1 MRHYIILLFVI
12 TAHSA
17 GAQMTIIRT
26 PDTAYILE
34 DARYLSRPHFKVSV
48 TEYVKDNMHYPDE
61 AEKQNI
67 KDKVW
72 VSFLIDTNG
81 KAQNIRAVG
90 SKEPSLIK
98 EAIRLANEMPLWQP
112 AIDSVTQR
120 PVAKMTGFTV
130 QFE

>member
-1 MRHYIILLFVI
+1 MKHYIILLFLI
-12 TAHSA
+12 TAHTAS
-17 GAQMTIIRT
+17 AQMTIIRT
-26 PDTAYILE
+26 ADSAYIVE
-34 DARYLSRPHFKVSV
+34 DAQYLSRPHFNGSV
-48 TEYVKDNMHYPDE
+48 TEYVKNNMRYPKE
-61 AEKQNI
+61 AKKQNI
-67 KDKVW
+67 RDKVW

-90 SKEPSLIK
+90 TKEPSLLK

-130 QFE
+130 PFE